1 MWMGKSAIGILITF
15 LLVFFTLPNAAAHE
29 ATSSAS
35 KIPKKKALSAR
46 KTSSVK
52 VKIKKFAPIKASAKR
67 RNAGKIVRTATK
79 IRTNNKKKIAYRPKT
94 PVKAGLSA
102 SELARLNRTLNPLKL
117 HSNVVYVVDQSTSEV
132 LFAKNSD
139 VALPIASLTK
149 LMTGLV
155 VIEAGQDMQEL
166 LEVTTDD
173 VDRLKHTSS
182 RLPIGAKLSRADMLH
197 IALMSSENRAASVLG
212 RNFPGGLPAFV
223 TLMNV
228 KAMLLGMN
236 DTHYVEPTGLS
247 SENVAS
253 ASDLAKLVEAASGHD
268 LLRSYSTYDKHS
280 VRFDGKKLN
289 YRNSNRLVGKEG
301 WDIELQKTGYIREAG
316 RCVVMQLNVD
326 ERAVTMVFLDSK
338 STYSRSADANH
349 MLSWLQENTHDQ
361 QTASAN

>member
-1 MWMGKSAIGILITF
+1 MWMGRSAIGILITF
-15 LLVFFTLPNAAAHE
+15 LLVFFPLPDASSQDAKP
-29 ATSSAS
+29 SAS
-35 KIPKKKALSAR
+35 KNPKKKALAAR
-46 KTSSVK
+46 KASSVK
-52 VKIKKFAPIKASAKR
+52 ATAKR
-67 RNAGKIVRTATK
+67 RHVGKAVRTATK
-79 IRTNNKKKIAYRPKT
+79 KTVRSKATKKIAYRRKA
-94 PVKAGLSA
+94 PVQAVLSA
-102 SELARLNRTLNPLKL
+102 GELAGLNRTLDPLNL

-155 VIEAGQDMQEL
+155 VIESGQDMQEL
-166 LEVTTDD
+166 LEVTADD
-173 VDRLKHTSS
+173 VDHLKHTSS
-182 RLPIGAKLSRADMLH
+182 RLPIGAKLTRADMLH
-197 IALMSSENRAASVLG
+197 IALMSSENRAASALG

-228 KAMLLGMN
+228 KAMLLGMT
-236 DTHYVEPTGLS
+236 DTRYVEPTGLS

-268 LLRSYSTYDKHS
+268 LLRSYSTYDEHS
-280 VRFDGKKLN
+280 VQFDGKKLN
-289 YRNSNRLVGKEG
+289 YKNSNRLVGKEG

-316 RCVVMQLNVD
+316 RCVVMQLNLD

-338 STYSRSADANH
+338 STYSRSADASQ
-349 MLSWLQENTHDQ
+349 MLSWLQENMNEQ